1 LLLLKFISSKN
12 ILFCEINNTKHN
24 LTPQLNDLSVYNNRF
39 RILATSNTYIT
50 IHYMDINFNKNEDHN
65 KLLITNLKQLF
76 AKVKVGG
83 GEKRIEKLHNE
94 GKMTA
99 RERIDYLLDAKA
111 NNIEI
116 GAFVG
121 EGMYAEHGGCP
132 SGGVVVKIGYI
143 KGKQCIVVANDATV
157 KAGAWFPIT
166 AKKNLRAQELAMEN
180 RLPIIY
186 LVDSAGVYL
195 PLQDEIFPD
204 KEHFGRI
211 FRNNAQM
218 SSMGITQI
226 AAVMGSCVAGGAYLP
241 IMSDEA
247 MIVDKTGSIFLAG
260 SYLVKAAIGESI
272 DNETLGGATT
282 HCEISGVTDYKAKD
296 DKDALDRIKSIVS
309 KIGDYDKAG
318 FNREKSQKP
327 ALDEK
332 EIYGILPKA
341 RNEQYD
347 MMEII
352 NRLVDNSEFDI
363 YKDGYGQTIITGY
376 ARIDGWA
383 VGIVA
388 NQRKVVK
395 TKNGEMQFGGVIYS
409 DSADKA
415 TRFIANC
422 NQKKIPLVFIQDVT
436 GFMVGSK
443 SEHGGIIK
451 DGAKM
456 VNAVAN
462 SVVPKFTVIVGNSY
476 GAGNY
481 AMCGK
486 AYDPRLIFAWPS
498 AELAVMGGTQAA
510 KVLAQIETSS
520 LKAKGEVVDEAKE
533 KELFDKIKAR
543 YDEQVSPY
551 YAASRLWTDAIIDP
565 LDTRTWIS
573 MGIEAANHSP
583 IEKKFNLGVIQ
594 V

>member
-1 LLLLKFISSKN
+1 
-12 ILFCEINNTKHN
+12 
-24 LTPQLNDLSVYNNRF
+24 
-39 RILATSNTYIT
+39 
-50 IHYMDINFNKNEDHN
+50 MDITFNKNEDHN
-65 KLLITNLKQLF
+65 KLLRAELRRQLG
-76 AKVKVGG
+76 KVHQGG
-83 GEKRIEKLHNE
+83 GKARIEKLHAE

-99 RERIDYLLDAKA
+99 RERVEYLLDQPNQAL
-111 NNIEI
+111 EI
-116 GAFVG
+116 GAFAG
-121 EGMYAEHGGCP
+121 HGMYQDHGGCP
-132 SGGVVVKIGYI
+132 SGGVVVKIG
-143 KGKQCIVVANDATV
+143 KVAGRMCVVVANDATV

-166 AKKNLRAQELAMEN
+166 GKKNLRAQEIAMEN

-195 PLQDEIFPD
+195 PMQDEIFPD

-211 FRNNAQM
+211 FRNNAVM
-218 SSMGITQI
+218 SSMGIVQI

-247 MIVDKTGSIFLAG
+247 LIVDKTGSIFLAG
-260 SYLVKAAIGESI
+260 SYLVKAAIGETI

-282 HCEISGVTDYKAKD
+282 HCEISGVTDYKAAD
-296 DKDALDRIKSIVS
+296 DKDALNRIRSIMEKMGAQPV
-309 KIGDYDKAG
+309 AG
-318 FNREKSQKP
+318 FDRAEPRKP
-327 ALDEK
+327 AKDPE
-332 EIYGILPKA
+332 EIFGILPA
-341 RNEQYD
+341 SRSEPYD
-347 MMEII
+347 MLEVIE
-352 NRLVDNSEFDI
+352 RLVDDSSFEQ
-363 YKDGYGQTIITGY
+363 YKEGYGKTLLTGY

-395 TKNGEMQFGGVIYS
+395 TKQGEMQFGGVIYS

-422 NQKKIPLVFIQDVT
+422 NQKRIPLIFLQDVT

-456 VNAVAN
+456 VNAVSN
-462 SVVPKFTVIVGNSY
+462 SVVPKFTIVIGNSY

-486 AYDPRLIFAWPS
+486 AYDPRLIAAWPS
-498 AELAVMGGTQAA
+498 AELAVMGGNSAA
-510 KVLAQIETSS
+510 KVLLQIETARLKKQGES
-520 LKAKGEVVDEAKE
+520 LSKE
-533 KELFDKIKAR
+533 KEKALFEEIKQR
-543 YDEQVSPY
+543 YDAQVSPY
-551 YAASRLWTDAIIDP
+551 YAAARLWTDAIIDP
-565 LDTRTWIS
+565 METRRWIAT
-573 MGIEAANHSP
+573 GIEAANQAP
-583 IEKKFNLGVIQ
+583 IEKPFNMGVLQ

>member
-1 LLLLKFISSKN
+1 M
-12 ILFCEINNTKHN
+12 
-24 LTPQLNDLSVYNNRF
+24 DL
-39 RILATSNTYIT
+39 
-50 IHYMDINFNKNEDHN
+50 NFNKNEDHN
-65 KLLITNLKQLF
+65 KLLVSDLKQRL
-76 AKVKVGG
+76 AKVKLGG
-83 GEKRIEKLHNE
+83 GQKSIDKQHAN

-99 RERIDYLLDAKA
+99 RERIDYLLDLKKPT
-111 NNIEI
+111 IEI
-116 GAFVG
+116 GAFAG
-121 EGMYAEHGGCP
+121 EDMYSEHGGCP

-143 KGKQCIVVANDATV
+143 RNKQCIVVANDATV

-166 AKKNLRAQELAMEN
+166 GKKNLRAQEIAIEN
-180 RLPIIY
+180 KLPIIY

-195 PLQDEIFPD
+195 PMQDEIFPD

-211 FRNNAQM
+211 FRNNAVM

-247 MIVDKTGSIFLAG
+247 LIVDKTGSIFLAG
-260 SYLVKAAIGESI
+260 SYLVKAAIGETI

-296 DKDALDRIKSIVS
+296 DKDALDTIKNIVD
-309 KIGDYDKAG
+309 KIGDFDKAG
-318 FNREKSQKP
+318 FNRIKAAKP
-327 ALDEK
+327 K
-332 EIYGILPKA
+332 ENPEDIYGILPKSRA
-341 RNEQYD
+341 DQYD
-347 MMEII
+347 MYEII
-352 NRLVDNSEFDI
+352 KRLVDNSEYEE
-363 YKDGYGQTIITGY
+363 YKAGYGQTIITAY

-388 NQRKVVK
+388 NQRQIVK
-395 TKNGEMQFGGVIYS
+395 TKGAKTKPSEMQFGGVIYN

-422 NQKKIPLVFIQDVT
+422 NQKKIPLVFLQDVT

-443 SEHGGIIK
+443 SEHSGIIK

-456 VNAVAN
+456 VNAVSN
-462 SVVPKFTVIVGNSY
+462 SVVPKFTVVIGNSY

-486 AYDPRLIFAWPS
+486 AYDPRLIVAWPS
-498 AELAVMGGTQAA
+498 AELAVMSGNSAA
-510 KVLAQIETSS
+510 KVLLQIETAS
-520 LKAKGEVVDEAKE
+520 LKKKGETITKE
-533 KELFDKIKAR
+533 KEDELFQKIKSR
-543 YDEQVSPY
+543 YDAQVSPY
-551 YAASRLWTDAIIDP
+551 YAAARLWTDAIIDP
-565 LDTRTWIS
+565 LDTRKWIS
-573 MGIEAANHSP
+573 MGIEAANHAP
-583 IEKKFNLGVIQ
+583 IEKAFNLGVLQ

>member
-1 LLLLKFISSKN
+1 
-12 ILFCEINNTKHN
+12 
-24 LTPQLNDLSVYNNRF
+24 
-39 RILATSNTYIT
+39 
-50 IHYMDINFNKNEDHN
+50 MDINFNKNEDYN
-65 KLLITNLKQLF
+65 KLLVTDLKQRLV
-76 AKVKVGG
+76 KVKLGG
-83 GEKRIEKLHNE
+83 GEKRIEKLHAE

-99 RERIDYLLDAKA
+99 RERIDYLLDDKTKSV
-111 NNIEI
+111 EI

-121 EGMYAEHGGCP
+121 DGMYTEHGGCP
-132 SGGVVVKIGYI
+132 SGGVVVKMGYI

-166 AKKNLRAQELAMEN
+166 AKKNLRAQEIAMEN

-195 PLQDEIFPD
+195 PMQDEIFPD

-211 FRNNAQM
+211 FRNNAIM

-260 SYLVKAAIGESI
+260 SYLVKAAIGENI

-296 DKDALDRIKSIVS
+296 DKDALDRIKSIVG
-309 KIGDYDKAG
+309 KIGDYEKAG
-318 FNREKSQKP
+318 FNREKPQKP
-327 ALDEK
+327 ASDEK
-332 EIYGILPKA
+332 EIYGILPKSRA
-341 RNEQYD
+341 EQYD

-352 NRLVDNSEFDI
+352 KRLVDNSEMDL
-363 YKDGYGQTIITGY
+363 YKPDYGKSIITCY

-388 NQRKVVK
+388 NQRTVSK
-395 TKNGEMQFGGVIYS
+395 TKKGEIQFGGVIYS

-422 NQKKIPLVFIQDVT
+422 NQKKIPLVFVQDVT

-456 VNAVAN
+456 VNAVSN
-462 SVVPKFTVIVGNSY
+462 SVVPKFTVVVGNSY

-510 KVLAQIETSS
+510 KVLAQIEASS
-520 LKAKGEVVDEAKE
+520 LKAKGETVDEKTEQA
-533 KELFDKIKAR
+533 LFDKIKAR
-543 YDEQVSPY
+543 YDAQVSPY
-551 YAASRLWTDAIIDP
+551 YAAARLWTDAIIDP
-565 LDTRTWIS
+565 LETRTWIS
-573 MGIEAANHSP
+573 MGIEAANHAP
-583 IEKKFNLGVIQ
+583 IEKPFNLGVIQ

>member
-1 LLLLKFISSKN
+1 MD
-12 ILFCEINNTKHN
+12 
-24 LTPQLNDLSVYNNRF
+24 LT
-39 RILATSNTYIT
+39 
-50 IHYMDINFNKNEDHN
+50 FNKNEDFNKLQVTDLKN
-65 KLLITNLKQLF
+65 KLL
-76 AKVKVGG
+76 KVNKGG
-83 GEKRIEKLHNE
+83 GTKNIEKHHE
-94 GKMTA
+94 KGKMTA
-99 RERIDYLLDAKA
+99 RERIEFLLDKNAET
-111 NNIEI
+111 IEI
-116 GAFVG
+116 GALVG
-121 EGMYAEHGGCP
+121 DEMYQDHGRCP
-132 SGGVVVKIGYI
+132 SGGVVVVIGYI
-143 KGKQCIVVANDATV
+143 HGKQCVVVANDATV

-166 AKKNLRAQELAMEN
+166 AKKNLRAQEISIEN
-180 RLPIIY
+180 KLPIIY

-195 PLQDEIFPD
+195 PMQDEIFPD

-211 FRNNAQM
+211 FRNNAIM

-226 AAVMGSCVAGGAYLP
+226 SAVMGSCVAGGAYLP

-272 DNETLGGATT
+272 DNETLGGAST

-296 DKDALDRIKSIVS
+296 DQDALTKIRNIVA

-318 FNREKSQKP
+318 FNRVKSINP
-327 ALDEK
+327 K
-332 EIYGILPKA
+332 ENQEDIFGILPKL
-341 RNEQYD
+341 RTDQYD
-347 MMEII
+347 MYEII
-352 NRLVDNSEFDI
+352 KRLVDHSEFDE
-363 YKDGYGQTIITGY
+363 YKADYGKTLICAY

-383 VGIVA
+383 VGIIA

-395 TKNGEMQFGGVIYS
+395 NAKGEMQFGGVIYS

-422 NQKKIPLVFIQDVT
+422 NQKKIPLVFLQDVT

-456 VNAVAN
+456 VNAVSN
-462 SVVPKFTVIVGNSY
+462 SVVPKFTIIIGNSY

-486 AYDPRLIFAWPS
+486 AYDPRFIVAWPS
-498 AELAVMGGTQAA
+498 ARIAVMGGAQAA
-510 KVLAQIETSS
+510 KVLLQIEVAS
-520 LKAKGEVVDEAKE
+520 LKKKGEKITPE
-533 KELFDKIKAR
+533 KEAEILHTIESR
-543 YDEQVSPY
+543 YDKQTSPY
-551 YAASRLWTDAIIDP
+551 YAAARLWTDAIINP
-565 LDTRTWIS
+565 LDTRKWIS
-573 MGIEAANHSP
+573 MGIEAANHAP
-583 IEKKFNLGVIQ
+583 IEKQFNLGIIQ

>member
-1 LLLLKFISSKN
+1 M
-12 ILFCEINNTKHN
+12 
-24 LTPQLNDLSVYNNRF
+24 DL
-39 RILATSNTYIT
+39 
-50 IHYMDINFNKNEDHN
+50 NFNKNEDHN
-65 KLLITNLKQLF
+65 KLKLSDLKRRL
-76 AKVKVGG
+76 AKVKLGG
-83 GEKRIEKLHNE
+83 GKARIEKHHAK

-99 RERIDYLLDAKA
+99 RERIDYLLDEDTDS
-111 NNIEI
+111 IEI
-116 GAFVG
+116 GAFAG
-121 EGMYAEHGGCP
+121 EDMYEEHGGCP
-132 SGGVVVKIGYI
+132 SGGVVVKVGYV
-143 KGKQCIVVANDATV
+143 KGKQCVVVANDATV

-166 AKKNLRAQELAMEN
+166 GKKNLRAQEISIEN

-195 PLQDEIFPD
+195 PMQDEIFPD

-211 FRNNAQM
+211 FRNNAVM

-247 MIVDKTGSIFLAG
+247 LIVDKTGSIFLAG

-282 HCEISGVTDYKAKD
+282 HSEISGVTDYKAKD
-296 DKDALDRIKSIVS
+296 DKDALDKIKSIVD
-309 KIGDYDKAG
+309 KIGDFDKAG
-318 FNREKSQKP
+318 FNRVEPKKP
-327 ALDEK
+327 VENPDD
-332 EIYGILPKA
+332 IFGILPA
-341 RNEQYD
+341 SRSDQYD
-347 MMEII
+347 MLEII
-352 NRLVDNSEFDI
+352 KRLVDDSEFEQ
-363 YKDGYGQTIITGY
+363 YKEGYGKTILTGY

-395 TKNGEMQFGGVIYS
+395 TKKGEMQFGGVIYS

-422 NQKKIPLVFIQDVT
+422 NQKKIPLVFLQDVT

-456 VNAVAN
+456 VNAVSN
-462 SVVPKFTVIVGNSY
+462 SVVPKFTIVIGNSY

-486 AYDPRLIFAWPS
+486 AYDPRLIVAWPS
-498 AELAVMGGTQAA
+498 AELAVMSGNSAA
-510 KVLAQIETSS
+510 KVLLQIEKAS
-520 LKAKGEVVDEAKE
+520 LEKKGEPVDTEKE
-533 KELFDKIKAR
+533 KELFDKIKQR
-543 YDEQVSPY
+543 YDDQISPY
-551 YAASRLWTDAIIDP
+551 YAAARLWTDGIINP
-565 LDTRTWIS
+565 LDTRKWIS
-573 MGIEAANHSP
+573 MGIEAANHAP
-583 IEKKFNLGVIQ
+583 IEKKFNMGVLQ

>member
-1 LLLLKFISSKN
+1 
-12 ILFCEINNTKHN
+12 
-24 LTPQLNDLSVYNNRF
+24 
-39 RILATSNTYIT
+39 
-50 IHYMDINFNKNEDHN
+50 MDINFNKNEDHN
-65 KLLITNLKQLF
+65 KLLLSDLKQKFSKIKL
-76 AKVKVGG
+76 GG
-83 GEKRIEKLHNE
+83 GEKRIQKLHAE

-99 RERIDYLLDAKA
+99 RERIDYLLDANA
-111 NNIEI
+111 ESIEI

-121 EGMYAEHGGCP
+121 DGMYAAHGGCP
-132 SGGVVVKIGYI
+132 SGGVIVKMGYI

-166 AKKNLRAQELAMEN
+166 AKKNLRAQEIAMEN
-180 RLPIIY
+180 KIPIIY

-195 PLQDEIFPD
+195 PMQDEIFPD

-211 FRNNAQM
+211 FRNNAIM

-226 AAVMGSCVAGGAYLP
+226 SAIMGSCVAGGAYLP

-247 MIVDKTGSIFLAG
+247 IIVDKTASIFLAG
-260 SYLVKAAIGESI
+260 SYLVKAAIGENI

-296 DKDALDRIKSIVS
+296 DKDALDKIKNIVD
-309 KIGDYDKAG
+309 KIGDYEKAG
-318 FNREKSQKP
+318 YNRIKAVKP
-327 ALDEK
+327 ALESK

-341 RNEQYD
+341 RSEQYD
-347 MMEII
+347 MKEII
-352 NRLVDNSEFDI
+352 LRLVDNSEMEE
-363 YKDGYGQTIITGY
+363 YKEGYGQTIITAY

-388 NQRKVVK
+388 NQRKVIK
-395 TKNGEMQFGGVIYS
+395 TKKGELQFGGVIYS

-422 NQKKIPLVFIQDVT
+422 NQKKIPLVFLQDVT

-443 SEHGGIIK
+443 SEQGGIIK

-456 VNAVAN
+456 VNAVSN
-462 SVVPKFTVIVGNSY
+462 SVVPKFTVVIGNSY

-486 AYDPRLIFAWPS
+486 AYDPRLIVAWPS

-510 KVLAQIETSS
+510 KVLAQIEASS
-520 LKAKGEVVDEAKE
+520 LKAKGEAVDEVKE
-533 KELFDKIKAR
+533 AELFAKIKAR

-565 LDTRTWIS
+565 LETRNWIS
-573 MGIEAANHSP
+573 MGIEAANHAP
-583 IEKKFNLGVIQ
+583 IEKPFNLGVIQ

>member
-1 LLLLKFISSKN
+1 
-12 ILFCEINNTKHN
+12 
-24 LTPQLNDLSVYNNRF
+24 
-39 RILATSNTYIT
+39 
-50 IHYMDINFNKNEDHN
+50 MDINFNKNEDYN
-65 KLLITNLKQLF
+65 KLLVSDLKRKF
-76 AKVKVGG
+76 AKVKLGG
-83 GEKRIEKLHNE
+83 GQKRIDKHHEK

-99 RERIDYLLDAKA
+99 RERIDYLLDAKSKS
-111 NNIEI
+111 IEI
-116 GAFVG
+116 GAFAG
-121 EGMYAEHGGCP
+121 EDMYAEHGGCP

-166 AKKNLRAQELAMEN
+166 GKKNLRAQEIAIEN
-180 RLPIIY
+180 KLPIIY

-195 PLQDEIFPD
+195 PMQDEIFPD

-211 FRNNAQM
+211 FRNNAVM
-218 SSMGITQI
+218 SAMGITQI
-226 AAVMGSCVAGGAYLP
+226 SAVMGSCVAGGAYLP

-247 MIVDKTGSIFLAG
+247 LIVDKTGSIFLAG

-282 HCEISGVTDYKAKD
+282 HCEVSGVTDYKAKD
-296 DKDALDRIKSIVS
+296 DKHALDTIKNIVD
-309 KIGDYDKAG
+309 KIGDFDKAG
-318 FNREKSQKP
+318 FNRKE
-327 ALDEK
+327 ALPPKEK
-332 EIYGILPKA
+332 EEDIFGILPKE
-341 RNEQYD
+341 RNAQYD
-347 MMEII
+347 MLEII
-352 NRLVDNSEFDI
+352 KRLVDNSEFEQ
-363 YKDGYGQTIITGY
+363 YKEGYGQTILTGY

-388 NQRKVVK
+388 NQRKLVK
-395 TKNGEMQFGGVIYS
+395 TTASKTKPTEMQFGGVIYN

-422 NQKKIPLVFIQDVT
+422 NQKKIPLVFLQDVT

-456 VNAVAN
+456 VNAVSN
-462 SVVPKFTVIVGNSY
+462 SVVPKFTVVIGNSY

-486 AYDPRLIFAWPS
+486 AYDPRLIVAWPS
-498 AELAVMGGTQAA
+498 AELAVMSGNSAA
-510 KVLAQIETSS
+510 KVLLQIETAS
-520 LKAKGEVVDEAKE
+520 LKKKGEEITPEKEA
-533 KELFDKIKAR
+533 ELFDKIKSR
-543 YDEQVSPY
+543 YDKQISPY
-551 YAASRLWTDAIIDP
+551 YAAARIWTDAVINP

-573 MGIEAANHSP
+573 IGIEAANHAP
-583 IEKKFNLGVIQ
+583 IEKKFNLGVLQ

>member
-1 LLLLKFISSKN
+1 M
-12 ILFCEINNTKHN
+12 
-24 LTPQLNDLSVYNNRF
+24 DL
-39 RILATSNTYIT
+39 
-50 IHYMDINFNKNEDHN
+50 NFNKNEDHN
-65 KLLITNLKQLF
+65 KLLLSDLKQRF
-76 AKVKVGG
+76 AKVRLGG
-83 GEKRIEKLHNE
+83 GKKRIEKLHAE

-99 RERIDYLLDAKA
+99 RERIDYLLDAKS
-111 NNIEI
+111 NSIEI

-121 EGMYAEHGGCP
+121 DGMYAEHGGCP
-132 SGGVVVKIGYI
+132 SGGVVIKIGYI

-166 AKKNLRAQELAMEN
+166 GKKNLRAQEIAIEN

-211 FRNNAQM
+211 FRNNAIM

-226 AAVMGSCVAGGAYLP
+226 ASVMGSCVAGGAYLP

-296 DKDALDRIKSIVS
+296 DKDALDRIKSIVG

-318 FNREKSQKP
+318 FNREKPEKP
-327 ALDEK
+327 ALDEN

-347 MMEII
+347 MYEII
-352 NRLVDNSEFDI
+352 KRLVDNSAFDE
-363 YKDGYGQTIITGY
+363 YKEGYGQTIITAY

-395 TKNGEMQFGGVIYS
+395 SKKGEMQFGGVIYS

-422 NQKKIPLVFIQDVT
+422 NQKKIPLVFVQDVT

-456 VNAVAN
+456 VNAVSN

-510 KVLAQIETSS
+510 KVLAQIEASS
-520 LKAKGEVVDEAKE
+520 LKAKGEIVDEQKE
-533 KELFDKIKAR
+533 QELFDKIKAR
-543 YDEQVSPY
+543 YDAQVSPY

-565 LDTRTWIS
+565 LETRTWIS
-573 MGIEAANHSP
+573 MGIEAANHAP

>member
-1 LLLLKFISSKN
+1 
-12 ILFCEINNTKHN
+12 
-24 LTPQLNDLSVYNNRF
+24 
-39 RILATSNTYIT
+39 
-50 IHYMDINFNKNEDHN
+50 MDIKFNKNEDHN
-65 KLLITNLKQLF
+65 KLLVSDLRSRF
-76 AKVKVGG
+76 AKVSLGG
-83 GEKRIEKLHNE
+83 GEKKIEKHHSK

-99 RERIDYLLDAKA
+99 RERIDFLLDDKKDS
-111 NNIEI
+111 IEI
-116 GAFVG
+116 GAFAG
-121 EGMYAEHGGCP
+121 DGMYEEHGGCP
-132 SGGVVVKIGYI
+132 GGGVVVKIG
-143 KGKQCIVVANDATV
+143 KVSGKKVIVVANDATV

-166 AKKNLRAQELAMEN
+166 GKKNLRAQEISIEN

-195 PLQDEIFPD
+195 PMQDEIFPD

-211 FRNNAQM
+211 FRNNAVM

-226 AAVMGSCVAGGAYLP
+226 SAIMGSCVAGGAYLP

-260 SYLVKAAIGESI
+260 SYLVKAAIGENV

-282 HCEISGVTDYKAKD
+282 HCEISGVTDYKADD
-296 DKDALDRIKSIVS
+296 DKDALSKIKSIVD
-309 KIGDYDKAG
+309 KIGDFDKAG
-318 FNREKSQKP
+318 FNRKKP
-327 ALDEK
+327 VKPKLDPK
-332 EIYGILPKA
+332 EIYGLLPAK
-341 RNEQYD
+341 RSDQYD
-347 MMEII
+347 MMPII
-352 NRLVDNSEFDI
+352 ERLVDGSEFEE
-363 YKDGYGQTIITGY
+363 YKKGFGQTIITGY

-388 NQRKVVK
+388 NQRKIVK
-395 TKNGEMQFGGVIYS
+395 TKKGEMQFGGVIYS

-422 NQKKIPLVFIQDVT
+422 NQKKIPLVFVQDVT

-456 VNAVAN
+456 VNAVSN
-462 SVVPKFTVIVGNSY
+462 SVVPKFTVIIGNSY

-498 AELAVMGGTQAA
+498 AELAVMSGNSAA
-510 KVLAQIETSS
+510 KVLLSIETSR
-520 LKAKGEVVDEAKE
+520 LKAKGEKITEEKE
-533 KELFDKIKAR
+533 KELYDKIKNN
-543 YDEQVSPY
+543 YDEQTSPY
-551 YAASRLWTDAIIDP
+551 FAAARLWTDAVIEP
-565 LDTRTWIS
+565 LDTRKWIS
-573 MGIEAANHSP
+573 NGIDVANHAP
-583 IEKKFNLGVIQ
+583 ITKDFNLGVIQ
-594 V
+594 T